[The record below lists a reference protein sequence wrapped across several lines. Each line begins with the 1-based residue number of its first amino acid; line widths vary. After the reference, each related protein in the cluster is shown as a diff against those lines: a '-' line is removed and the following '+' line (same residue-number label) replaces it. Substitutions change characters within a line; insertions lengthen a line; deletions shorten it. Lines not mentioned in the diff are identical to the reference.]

1 MYKYKYKI
9 EAVKVS
15 DKEAI
20 RIKKDNKEFVY
31 QSKEPLILIDNDN
44 DVAVKI
50 YPLYPYSKFYEP
62 ETEIEIKENKRSG
75 CKYIILD
82 KNGKRKPISIGEKIN
97 INGKKYKLIRL
108 K

>member
-1 MYKYKYKI
+1 MKYKI

-20 RIKKDNKEFVY
+20 RIKKDNKEFIY
-31 QSKEPLILIDNDN
+31 QSKEPLILIDND
-44 DVAVKI
+44 VAVKI
-50 YPLYPYSKFYEP
+50 YPLYSKLYEP
-62 ETEIEIKENKRSG
+62 KAEIEIKENKRSG
-75 CKYIILD
+75 CKYIILN
-82 KNGKRKPISIGEKIN
+82 KNRKRKPISIGEKIN

>member
-1 MYKYKYKI
+1 MKYKI

-20 RIKKDNKEFVY
+20 RIKKDNKEFIY
-31 QSKEPLILIDNDN
+31 QSKEPLILIDND
-44 DVAVKI
+44 VAVKI
-50 YPLYPYSKFYEP
+50 YPHYPYSKIYEP
-62 ETEIEIKENKRSG
+62 EAEIEIKENKRSG

-82 KNGKRKPISIGEKIN
+82 KNGKRKPISISEKIN